1 MRRVAGMGAAVAA
14 FGDGLGVVRRNPR
27 YVLVT
32 MGAFLASLA
41 AGLLLSVVPVVG
53 QFVNTLVVAPVVVA
67 LLLGM
72 ALAGLSG
79 EADAAAGVEH
89 AKSDYVNLAGAYA
102 LLLSFGMATLFP
114 LAFVGTF
121 VAVLLFGPDTVQTDP
136 AAFETLLTASSPTAV
151 LSLVRPELF
160 LVVGALSLPVL
171 FVLLVVMQFVGV
183 AVVAGDASMTDAF
196 RVSWQLFRSAPASV
210 LGYTLARIGVLA
222 ASVAIPAGAFLAA
235 RSLAG
240 FVPGVLAAAVVA
252 AVTVPLGLAHLN
264 AYHVAYFER
273 RTSAA

>member
-1 MRRVAGMGAAVAA
+1 MAA
-14 FGDGLGVVRRNPR
+14 FGEGVGVVRRNPR

-32 MGAFLASLA
+32 MGAFLGSLA
-41 AGLLLSVVPVVG
+41 AGVLLSVVPVVG
-53 QFVNTLVVAPVVVA
+53 QFVNTLVVTPVVVA

-89 AKSDYVNLAGAYA
+89 ARSDYVDLAGAYA
-102 LLLSFGMATLFP
+102 ILMSVGLAALFP

-121 VAVLLFGPDTVQTDP
+121 VAVVLFGPDTVQTDP

-151 LSLVRPELF
+151 LSLVQPELF
-160 LVVGALSLPVL
+160 LVVGAMSLPVL
-171 FVLLVVMQFVGV
+171 FVLLVVLQFVGV

-196 RVSWQLFRSAPASV
+196 RVSWRLFRSAPASV

-222 ASVAIPAGAFLAA
+222 ASVAVPLAA
-235 RSLAG
+235 FVATRAVAG
-240 FVPGVLAAAVVA
+240 FAPAVVAAAVVA
-252 AVTVPLGLAHLN
+252 AATVSLGLAHLN
-264 AYHVAYFER
+264 AYHVAYFDR
-273 RTSAA
+273 RTTVA